1 MKLIIQIPCFNEAE
15 TIGITL
21 DALPRKV
28 VGFDKVEYLIIDDGC
43 SDGTIDV
50 ARKHG
55 ANYVVSHPRNKGLAH
70 GFMTGLKASLAL
82 GADVIVN
89 TDADNQYCGDDIHK
103 LTTPIIEGK
112 ADIVV
117 GTRPIQTIE
126 HFSPLKK
133 MLQRLGSWVVRTAS
147 GTNVMDAP
155 SGFRAISR
163 DAAKLLNVFNNYTYT
178 LETIIQAGQANMA
191 ITSVDI
197 RVNEDLRPSRLFSS
211 IKSYI
216 KRSIVTIVRISVTYR
231 PFLFFSIISAILLL
245 SGGLLGLRYL
255 YYWAIGSGTGHV
267 QSVVLSGV
275 LLVMGVQTG
284 LIAFVADLIG
294 VNRRLLE
301 QLKVSQYDLD
311 EKIEKVTSKIDV
323 DGNTKC

>member
-1 MKLIIQIPCFNEAE
+1 MKLIIQIPCYNEAE

-43 SDGTIDV
+43 SDDTINV

-55 ANYVVSHPRNKGLAH
+55 ANHVVSHPRNKGLAH

-163 DAAKLLNVFNNYTYT
+163 DAAKRLNVFNNYTYT

-255 YYWAIGSGTGHV
+255 YYWATGSGTGHV

-323 DGNTKC
+323 DGNAKC